1 MTKTIQKPDSKG
13 LTKIIISFVLAI
25 ALAAIGLFL
34 PAPAGLSVA
43 GWRAIIILLIAVV
56 FWVSESIPNL
66 MASVMIM
73 CLVPAFGVMSQN
85 DAFAAAGNNGMFF
98 LLAAWVLAAVVS
110 ATKLPA
116 LMLRLLLKITKNSSE
131 GLIIGITCIGA
142 VISMFVANG
151 ASTAMTAAL
160 AMGILKTIGAKP
172 GESRL
177 GKALMIAAVFGS
189 QCGGVAFPMSNI
201 GNVVG
206 LNLMTTLGY
215 DIKFMDWAII
225 GFPLACISAVGM
237 GIIMAKWAK
246 PEKISEEHFNIIQED
261 CQRAKITGT
270 EIKVLIVLAIMM
282 YCWIFTNINMALVG
296 VGGAVLMLMPWM
308 KVTTIE
314 ECHKFIQPEG
324 VFLITCVTVVV
335 AAINAEGAGTWFCDL
350 VFANAANWSV
360 ILVVIM
366 IMIVCIIIHAVIP
379 TGAAVV
385 GICIV
390 AMIPLAVNAGFSLTG
405 AALLICWF
413 GSFLPCM
420 PTDAVFHMAAAGNYW
435 TFSDVMKSGGL
446 VTIFQLISTGIWV
459 PVICAIAS
467 IP

>member
-1 MTKTIQKPDSKG
+1 MTTIAKQEKKG
-13 LTKIIISFVLAI
+13 LTKTIITFVLAI
-25 ALAAIGLFL
+25 VLVAVALFV
-34 PAPAGLSVA
+34 PAPAGLSTS
-43 GWRAIIILLIAVV
+43 GWRAIVILLIAVV
-56 FWVSESIPNL
+56 FWVSEVIPNL

-73 CLVPAFGVMSQN
+73 CLVPAFGVLSQN

-116 LMLRLLLKITKNSSE
+116 LMLRVLLKITKNSSE
-131 GLIIGITCIGA
+131 GLVIGITCIGA
-142 VISMFVANG
+142 VVSMFVANG

-160 AMGILKTIGAKP
+160 AMGILKAVGAKP

-177 GKALMIAAVFGS
+177 GKALMIGAVFGS

-215 DIKFMDWAII
+215 DIKFLDWAII

-237 GIIMAKWAK
+237 GIVLAKWAK
-246 PEKISEEHFNIIQED
+246 PEKISDEHFIAIQED
-261 CQRAKITGT
+261 CKRAKITSV

-282 YCWIFTNINMALVG
+282 YFWIFTDVNMALVG
-296 VGGAVLMLMPWM
+296 VGGAILMLMPWM

-324 VFLITCVTVVV
+324 IFLITCVTVVV
-335 AAINAEGAGTWFCDL
+335 AAINSEGAGAWFCDL
-350 VFANAANWSV
+350 VFKNAANWSV

-366 IMIVCIIIHAVIP
+366 IMVVCIIIHAVIP

-435 TFSDVMKSGGL
+435 TFKDVMKSGGL
-446 VTIFQLISTGIWV
+446 VTIFQFVSTGIWV
-459 PVICAIAS
+459 PLICAIANL
-467 IP
+467 P